1 MSAHRARRAA
11 AAVTLVLVTAALA
24 LTAGCADDDGAGHGG
39 RQRSGATASAA
50 PGQPP
55 ADGKDGKDGNGED
68 HSRERGADDE
78 DAPKVPRSRLTPATG
93 SFTAE
98 QKDYLTGRVPE
109 GMEPAAVL
117 EAGETACARI
127 RTTAEVSEKD
137 AISALAAGE
146 IDQAEPAIEHLCPQF
161 APLLKAAGP
170 K

>member
-24 LTAGCADDDGAGHGG
+24 LTAGCADDDGAGHGS

-55 ADGKDGKDGNGED
+55 ADGKDGNGED